1 MNFTMRNLSDSIENI
16 RTRHIYDELET
27 DNSKCNAK
35 IAAFIII
42 LQTR

>member
-1 MNFTMRNLSDSIENI
+1 MRNRSDSIENI

-27 DNSKCNAK
+27 DNSRCNSK
-35 IAAFIII
+35 IDSFIII